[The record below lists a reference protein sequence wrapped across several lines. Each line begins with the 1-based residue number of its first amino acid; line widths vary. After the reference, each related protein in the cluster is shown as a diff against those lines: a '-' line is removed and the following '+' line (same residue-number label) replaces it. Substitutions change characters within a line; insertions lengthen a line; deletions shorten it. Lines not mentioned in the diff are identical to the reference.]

1 MAALTAVPEGVTDS
15 VQTLTIYTD
24 VFTQIGLVTLGVTVV
39 MAITVPMLNR
49 LINKRETGILQQV
62 RKAEEPILEKGDE
75 LLRQFRAKGK
85 VTDAYQSFYNWVDQ
99 YIQKEYTNIARSHQI
114 RID

>member
-1 MAALTAVPEGVTDS
+1 MRLKDYVWAYKGGECYNYLA
-15 VQTLTIYTD
+15 
-24 VFTQIGLVTLGVTVV
+24 
-39 MAITVPMLNR
+39 LNR

-85 VTDAYQSFYNWVDQ
+85 ITDAYQSFYNWVDQ

>member
-39 MAITVPMLNR
+39 MAVTVPLLNR
-49 LINKRETGILQQV
+49 LINKTDEVENSAETV
-62 RKAEEPILEKGDE
+62 A
-75 LLRQFRAKGK
+75 
-85 VTDAYQSFYNWVDQ
+85 N
-99 YIQKEYTNIARSHQI
+99 N
-114 RID
+114 